1 MSLTAA
7 ILALASATLP
17 AADSVAINRQ
27 VAEVYRPYT
36 RAMTSTSAWERPI
49 FSAEINGLVRQ
60 WRRVTPRDE
69 VDDLSDGDWLC
80 LCQDWEPRR
89 FVAVVTA
96 KRLLRPGIVEATV
109 RINLG
114 EGAARTARLQM
125 KQEAGAWKIDDM
137 LSSDYPR
144 GLKQALR
151 ETIAA
156 DRKLLK

>member
-17 AADSVAINRQ
+17 AADSAAIDRQ
-27 VAEVYRPYT
+27 VAVIYQPYS
-36 RAMTSTSAWERPI
+36 RRMNSTSAWERPI
-49 FSAEINGLVRQ
+49 FSAEINALVRH
-60 WRRVTPRDE
+60 WGRVTPHDD

-89 FVAVVTA
+89 FRATVVSKRALRPSMVEVAVQ
-96 KRLLRPGIVEATV
+96 
-109 RINLG
+109 INLG
-114 EGAARTARLQM
+114 EGSRRTARLEM
-125 KQEAGAWKIDDM
+125 KREGPGWKIDDM
-137 LSSDYPR
+137 FSSDYPH

-156 DRKLLK
+156 DEKLPK

>member
-27 VAEVYRPYT
+27 VFEIYRPYT
-36 RAMTSTSAWERPI
+36 RPMTSTSPWERPI
-49 FSAEINGLVRQ
+49 FTAEINALVRQ
-60 WRRVTPRDE
+60 WRRVTPQDE
-69 VDDLSDGDWLC
+69 IDDLSDGDWLC
-80 LCQDWEPRR
+80 LCQDWEPSR
-89 FVAVVTA
+89 FAAVVAA
-96 KRLLRPGIVEATV
+96 KRLVRPGAVEATV

-114 EGAARTARLQM
+114 EGAQRTARLMM

-137 LSSDYPR
+137 ISSDYPR

-156 DRKLLK
+156 DRKLPR

>member
-114 EGAARTARLQM
+114 EGAARTARLQL

-137 LSSDYPR
+137 ISSDYPR

>member
-17 AADSVAINRQ
+17 AADSAAIDRQ
-27 VAEVYRPYT
+27 VAVIYQPYS
-36 RAMTSTSAWERPI
+36 RRMNSTSAWERPI
-49 FSAEINGLVRQ
+49 FSAEINALVRH
-60 WRRVTPRDE
+60 WGRVTPHDE

-80 LCQDWEPRR
+80 LCQDWDPRR
-89 FVAVVTA
+89 FRATVVS
-96 KRLLRPGIVEATV
+96 KRIVRPGLVEAAL

-114 EGAARTARLQM
+114 EGTPRTARLQM
-125 KQEAGAWKIDDM
+125 KREGAVWKIDDM
-137 LSSDYPR
+137 FSSDYPH

-156 DRKLLK
+156 DEKLPK

>member
-17 AADSVAINRQ
+17 AADSTAIDRQ
-27 VAEVYRPYT
+27 VAEVYRPYS
-36 RAMTSTSAWERPI
+36 RRMNSTSAWQRPI
-49 FSAEINGLVRQ
+49 FSAEINALVRQ
-60 WRRVTPRDE
+60 WGRVTPHDE

-80 LCQDWEPRR
+80 LCQDWEPRHFR
-89 FVAVVTA
+89 ATVAS
-96 KRLLRPGIVEATV
+96 KRLVRPGLVEVAM

-114 EGAARTARLQM
+114 EGSARAARLEM
-125 KQEAGAWKIDDM
+125 KREGPGWKIDDM
-137 LSSDYPR
+137 FSTDYPR

-156 DRKLLK
+156 DEKLPK

>member
-17 AADSVAINRQ
+17 ATDGTAIDRQ
-27 VAEVYRPYT
+27 IAEVYRPYS
-36 RAMTSTSAWERPI
+36 RRMNSTSAWERPI
-49 FSAEINGLVRQ
+49 FSAEINTLVRH
-60 WRRVTPRDE
+60 WGRVTPHDE

-89 FVAVVTA
+89 F
-96 KRLLRPGIVEATV
+96 RATV
-109 RINLG
+109 FSKRGVRAGLVEVAMRINLG
-114 EGAARTARLQM
+114 EGASRTPRLIM
-125 KQEAGAWKIDDM
+125 KREGTSWKIDDM
-137 LSSDYPR
+137 FSSDYPR

-156 DRKLLK
+156 DEKLPK

>member
-27 VAEVYRPYT
+27 VFEIYHPYT
-36 RAMTSTSAWERPI
+36 RPMTSTSPWERPI
-49 FSAEINGLVRQ
+49 FTAEINALVRQ
-60 WRRVTPRDE
+60 WRRVTPQDE
-69 VDDLSDGDWLC
+69 IDDLSDGDWLC
-80 LCQDWEPRR
+80 LCQDWEPSR
-89 FVAVVTA
+89 FVAMVTA
-96 KRLLRPGIVEATV
+96 KRAVRPGTVEATV

-114 EGAARTARLQM
+114 EGAPRTARLQM
-125 KQEAGAWKIDDM
+125 KREGPAWKIDDM
-137 LSSDYPR
+137 FSSDYPR

-156 DRKLLK
+156 DAKLPK